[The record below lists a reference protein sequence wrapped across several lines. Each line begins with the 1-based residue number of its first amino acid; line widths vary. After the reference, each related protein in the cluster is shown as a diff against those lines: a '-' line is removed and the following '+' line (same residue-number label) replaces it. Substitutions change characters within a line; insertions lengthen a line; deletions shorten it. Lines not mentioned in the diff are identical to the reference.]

1 MSAISDEDAKDIL
14 GELQSRATSCRSLAQ
29 VAEPFPTENARLT
42 SAANAWEHA
51 AELVRQWAERR
62 EREQATVAIGAR
74 MDKGNPAP
82 ICKMCLQPMEHDGG
96 PDYSCDRCSTK
107 HTITIAPAES
117 DRAP

>member
-1 MSAISDEDAKDIL
+1 MINKSDVEEL
-14 GELQSRATSCRSLAQ
+14 VGELLTRGSSCRSLA
-29 VAEPFPTENARLT
+29 ANAAPVVHEMERLI
-42 SAANAWEHA
+42 SAAKAWEHA